1 MRDVLDVITKL
12 RAEGR
17 ALALATVVYTGGS
30 APRQPGARL
39 VVSDEGE
46 MAGSV
51 SGGCVE
57 SDVVYQAQEVLQGG
71 EPRLVRYAISDDM
84 VWEVGLACGGTVEV
98 WIEAVADPAADPL
111 QAELESAVADGRTI
125 AHAILLKGPGHPGAR
140 MLIQPSGAP
149 LGSLGDSDLDQQ
161 VVADALRQMSRSR
174 ATTQAYAQPQ
184 ARVFLETLLPPPHLV
199 IFGGVHAAIPLTTF
213 AKTLGYRVTIVDP
226 RSQFASRE
234 RFPDA
239 DAIIPQWPDKAIEQL
254 EIGPATLC
262 VILTHDPKID
272 EPALANL
279 LGKGAGYIGA
289 IGSSKTHA
297 ERFTRMAKTG
307 VDPQLLAEVFAPIGL
322 DLGAESPEEI
332 ALAIMAEI
340 VAVRHDAPAGYMRH
354 KAQKERSATPSS

>member
-1 MRDVLDVITKL
+1 MRDVLDVIQKW
-12 RAEGR
+12 RAQGR
-17 ALALATVVYTGGS
+17 TLALATVVYTGGS

-39 VVSDEGE
+39 VVSDKGE

-71 EPRLVRYAISDDM
+71 QPRLVRYAISDDM

-98 WIEAVADPAADPL
+98 WIEALANPAADPQ
-111 QAELESAVADGRTI
+111 QAELESAVGEERTI
-125 AHAILLKGPGHPGAR
+125 AHAMLLSGAGHPGAR
-140 MLIQPSGAP
+140 MLIQPGGET
-149 LGSLGDSDLDQQ
+149 LGSLGDSDLDRQ

-174 ATTQAYAQPQ
+174 ATAREYDRPQ

-213 AKTLGYRVTIVDP
+213 AKALGYRVTIADP

-239 DAIIPQWPDKAIEQL
+239 DAILPLWPGQAIEQL
-254 EIGPATLC
+254 YIGSTTLC

-272 EPALANL
+272 EPALAGL

-297 ERFTRMAKTG
+297 ERFKRMAKTG
-307 VDPQLLAEVFAPIGL
+307 VDPEQLAEVYAPIGL

-340 VAVRHDAPAGYMRH
+340 VAVRHDAPAGYMRDRS
-354 KAQKERSATPSS
+354 KKERSAAP